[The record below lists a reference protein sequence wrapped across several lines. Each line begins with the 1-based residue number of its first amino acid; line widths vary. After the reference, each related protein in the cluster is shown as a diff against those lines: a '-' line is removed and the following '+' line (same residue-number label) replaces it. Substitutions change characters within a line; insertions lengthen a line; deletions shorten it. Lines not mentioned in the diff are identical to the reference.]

1 MTKSPKKAH
10 RAKLNIPISALEHI
24 LLIDSIH
31 GKCRC
36 SIHSIF
42 FAWTI
47 PLSSV
52 DHAESHYIAS
62 ISEIVAAIKDEYT
75 AANLH

>member
-1 MTKSPKKAH
+1 MVNVDAVY
-10 RAKLNIPISALEHI
+10 I
-24 LLIDSIH
+24 LF
-31 GKCRC
+31 
-36 SIHSIF
+36 F